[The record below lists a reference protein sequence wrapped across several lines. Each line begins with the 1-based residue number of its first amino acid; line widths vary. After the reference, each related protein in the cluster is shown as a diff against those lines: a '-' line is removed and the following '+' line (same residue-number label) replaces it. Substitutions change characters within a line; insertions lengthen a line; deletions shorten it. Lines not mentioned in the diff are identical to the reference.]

1 VALKTYRKSPVVPVS
16 PSTDITPR
24 LLTVKQAA
32 HYVGC
37 TVWHVRELY
46 WSKAVLGFVA
56 GRRLLLDRTSL
67 DQWMTAGS
75 KSVPLCVRGV
85 SLFIP

>member
-1 VALKTYRKSPVVPVS
+1 MALKTYRKSPVVPVS

-67 DQWMTAGS
+67 DQWIDRRLQERAA
-75 KSVPLCVRGV
+75 V
-85 SLFIP
+85 

>member
-1 VALKTYRKSPVVPVS
+1 MAPKQSRKAPAVS
-16 PSTDITPR
+16 ATPATDIVPR

-37 TVWHVRELY
+37 TIWCVRELY

-67 DQWMTAGS
+67 DAWIDRRLRERAS
-75 KSVPLCVRGV
+75 
-85 SLFIP
+85 

>member
-1 VALKTYRKSPVVPVS
+1 MEGTHVALKTSRKSVIVIPAANP
-16 PSTDITPR
+16 DIVPR

-37 TVWHVRELY
+37 TVWHIRELY

-67 DQWMTAGS
+67 DAWIDRRLRERAA
-75 KSVPLCVRGV
+75 
-85 SLFIP
+85 